1 METRGKSKLFKG
13 SQESYRVEWTDSQGD
28 HGKTFTGTGAI
39 KRGITYSRELRQA
52 GANVT
57 LTQVVRNE

>member
-1 METRGKSKLFKG
+1 MEAMEAR
-13 SQESYRVEWTDSQGD
+13 R
-28 HGKTFTGTGAI
+28 GKTFTGTGAI
-39 KRGITYSRELRQA
+39 KRGVTYSRELRQA